1 MKYLKQFMMILT
13 FSLWGEALHFIIPL
27 PIPASIYGLITF
39 FICLYT
45 KRVSLSEVKETSSF
59 LLEIMPFL
67 FVPSAVGL
75 IKIWKVLASVWFPFV
90 VITVVSTFVVI
101 AVSGKSVQLA
111 ERFSKARVQEN

>member
-1 MKYLKQFMMILT
+1 MRYLKQFMMILA
-13 FSLWGEALHFIIPL
+13 FSFLGEALHFILPL

-39 FICLYT
+39 IICLYT
-45 KRVSLSEVKETSSF
+45 KCVSLSEVKETSSF

-75 IKIWKVLASVWFPFV
+75 IKMWNVLASVWFPFV

-101 AVSGKSVQLA
+101 AVSGKFVQLA